1 MSSQAFED
9 GIAQF
14 RLKNV
19 FNNWGGSTS
28 AFFAYTHL
36 SHDLSSGLL
45 IPLLPLIRASW
56 GLTYLQAGILISA
69 YTITSGIAQFPGGW
83 IGDRFTKQIAVA
95 IGLAGVGTA
104 ALAIRLSPTYYAMLF
119 TLVFMV
125 ISAGAY
131 HPSASRKSVR

>member
-1 MSSQAFED
+1 MSNQTLEKAS
-9 GIAQF
+9 IQF
-14 RLKNV
+14 NLKDV
-19 FNNWGGSTS
+19 LNNWGGTTS
-28 AFFAYTHL
+28 AFFAYTHF
-36 SHDLSSGLL
+36 SHDLSTSLL

-56 GLTYLQAGILISA
+56 GLNYLQAGILISA

-104 ALAIRLSPTYYAMLF
+104 ALAIGLSPTYYAMLF
-119 TLVFMV
+119 TLVFMG